1 MEMNASPVE
10 QPEEKQQNQV
20 NEGARLI
27 RNMMHVLGFSHLYV
41 NHYVIINYM
50 LTLLFLKKGKTKRQ
64 ERTKDNVF
72 SLPRVFR
79 LDSLSKY

>member
-1 MEMNASPVE
+1 MNASPVE

-41 NHYVIINYM
+41 NHYVIMNY
-50 LTLLFLKKGKTKRQ
+50 LYVDPFIFKKGKDKEAGKDKR
-64 ERTKDNVF
+64 
-72 SLPRVFR
+72 
-79 LDSLSKY
+79 